1 VELITVSEDGGVPR
15 KLEIMSER
23 QSSLILTSAEPDAI
37 YSSPESFV
45 NRPTARGGV
54 DARVTTV
61 NDESAGSSYLPTD
74 KKYCDPR
81 IRVKDVE
88 YAAAKRFCD
97 IVIAVAMLLITSP
110 LLLISALLVQ
120 FTSKGGIIFG
130 QERVGKG
137 GRRFTCYKLRSM
149 CADAEARKAGL
160 MNSNE
165 VSGPVFKM
173 KNDPRVT
180 PVGKWLRAFSIDE
193 LPQLWNVI
201 RGEMSIVG
209 PRPPI
214 PAEVEKYT
222 EFQLQ
227 RLSVQ
232 PGLTCL
238 WQINGRSNVEFDRW
252 VELDLL
258 YIEQMTLKLD
268 IEIVLKTIPAV
279 AFSRGAH

>member
-1 VELITVSEDGGVPR
+1 M
-15 KLEIMSER
+15 EIMSER
-23 QSSLILTSAEPDAI
+23 QSSLILNSAEPDAL
-37 YSSPESFV
+37 YSSPDTFV
-45 NRPTARGGV
+45 KRNGARGGV
-54 DARVTTV
+54 DVRATAVK
-61 NDESAGSSYLPTD
+61 DDGIAACFLPKD
-74 KKYCDPR
+74 NNYCDPR
-81 IRVKDVE
+81 INVKE
-88 YAAAKRFCD
+88 INYAAAKRFCD
-97 IVIAVAMLLITSP
+97 IVIAVVLLIITSP
-110 LLLISALLVQ
+110 ILLISALLVQ

-137 GRRFTCYKLRSM
+137 GKRFTCYKLRSM

-160 MNSNE
+160 MKNNE

-173 KNDPRVT
+173 KRDPRIT
-180 PVGKWLRAFSIDE
+180 PVGRWLRMFSIDE

-201 RGEMSIVG
+201 KGEMSIVG

-214 PAEVEKYT
+214 PSEVEKYT
-222 EFQLQ
+222 DHQLQ
-227 RLSVQ
+227 RLAVQ

-258 YIEQMTLKLD
+258 YIEQMSLKMD
-268 IEIVLKTIPAV
+268 IMIVLKTIPAV